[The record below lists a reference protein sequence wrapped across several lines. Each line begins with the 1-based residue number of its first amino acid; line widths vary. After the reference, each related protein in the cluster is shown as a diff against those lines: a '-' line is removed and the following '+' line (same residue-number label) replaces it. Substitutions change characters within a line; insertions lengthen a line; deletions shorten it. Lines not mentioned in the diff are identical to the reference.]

1 MREAKTNFKEI
12 SAKAQVA
19 KVKIDS
25 MVSKLENLKLSLG
38 NKANDD
44 KIIEEE
50 EFSLIKE
57 LKELKTD
64 YKSKSNF
71 LKQTKA
77 QI

>member
-1 MREAKTNFKEI
+1 
-12 SAKAQVA
+12 
-19 KVKIDS
+19 
-25 MVSKLENLKLSLG
+25 MVSKLENLKLTLG
-38 NKANDD
+38 SKNGDD

-50 EFSLIKE
+50 EFSIIKE

-77 QI
+77 QIQHLE